1 MPSAMQRTSYTTVGS
16 SKNTAVGRLTTGI
29 STYFTGKLLKV
40 LQGGV
45 PFFCV
50 QSQFL
55 VDTKQEL
62 ASLDSD
68 FHDQTLG
75 HHIVKITVDSVTL
88 WSPAQCNIA
97 IENPNRIT
105 GKIRDH
111 YLYTNGLNGW
121 ITIKTPITED
131 CSQVKH
137 LAIPTHSHRPLLQD
151 PLRAAAMPL
160 NPHPPGEALQQIQLS
175 GTRCRWERL
184 VQLFLD
190 NGHTVTYSTLW
201 IPLVI

>member
-1 MPSAMQRTSYTTVGS
+1 M
-16 SKNTAVGRLTTGI
+16 
-29 STYFTGKLLKV
+29 
-40 LQGGV
+40 
-45 PFFCV
+45 
-50 QSQFL
+50 
-55 VDTKQEL
+55 DTKKEL

-75 HHIVKITVDSVTL
+75 HHIVTITVDSVTL

-137 LAIPTHSHRPLLQD
+137 RAIPTHSHCPLLQD
-151 PLRAAAMPL
+151 PLRAAAMRL
-160 NPHPPGEALQQIQLS
+160 NPHPPRGGASANTTFRDTVSVGAASPTVLGQWTYRDIQYPLDPS
-175 GTRCRWERL
+175 GNLT
-184 VQLFLD
+184 
-190 NGHTVTYSTLW
+190 
-201 IPLVI
+201 